1 MHFIKSVVPSL
12 TNANG
17 VLGGASVS
25 IGFEIPRLD
34 FRDTTADHY
43 NNTTVNIPEFAA
55 QHKVRNAAFEF

>member
-1 MHFIKSVVPSL
+1 MPSL